1 MLWGTKG
8 EGMGAGLIDAVKARM
23 AFHPGGFSRTGISVM
38 GLRIGAAGLAF
49 IAQVAAAR
57 LVGAEAFGSYA
68 LVLVWLLLLG
78 HGATVGTN
86 QLVCRFVS
94 AYRAKSDAG
103 AMLGLLHFSFAL
115 ALGVSVAVT
124 LAALTVV
131 HFGPALSPQIIALA
145 TLAFLVIPLLVLQEF
160 LEAIARGLDKPLL
173 GIGPA
178 MLLRHLAIIS
188 GVGFVFVTGGS
199 ADAVTIMSFTVGG
212 LVASVAVQS
221 LLLWG
226 ELKTMLAGVRA
237 SYQVGYWFRT
247 ALPVALLDAS
257 EVLFHNA
264 DILILGLFMPPEI
277 VAFYFAATRLAQI
290 LSYVPYGLSA
300 ATAQKY
306 AALAA
311 QGEREKLQNLVS
323 AATALSTGLAI
334 AGALFLWVFASPLLN
349 LFGDGYDA
357 AAAIVPVLC
366 LGIVLACALG
376 PGEDILTMM
385 GAERL
390 CALGFFIALVV
401 NLALNFA
408 LIPLLGMM
416 GAAIATATALTLR
429 GVILAIFAHRRLGI
443 VLPAGFGRIAGTAHQ
458 EVRI

>member
-1 MLWGTKG
+1 
-8 EGMGAGLIDAVKARM
+8 MGAGLIQTVRARM
-23 AFHPGGFSRTGISVM
+23 ALHPGGFSRTGISVM

-49 IAQVAAAR
+49 VAQVAAAR

-94 AYRAKSDAG
+94 AYRAKSDA
-103 AMLGLLHFSFAL
+103 AAALGLLHFAFAL
-115 ALGVSVAVT
+115 ALGVSVVVMLVA
-124 LAALTVV
+124 LAVV
-131 HFGPALSPQIIALA
+131 HFGLTFSPSMIALA

-178 MLLRHLAIIS
+178 MLLRHLAIIA

-212 LVASVAVQS
+212 LVTSVVVQF
-221 LLLWG
+221 LLLRS
-226 ELKTMLAGVRA
+226 ELKNMLAGVRA
-237 SYQVGYWFRT
+237 SYQIGYWFRT
-247 ALPVALLDAS
+247 ALPVALLEAS

-264 DILILGLFMPPEI
+264 DILILGLLMPPEI

-311 QGEREKLQNLVS
+311 KDEREKLQSLV
-323 AATALSTGLAI
+323 AASTALSTGLAL
-334 AGALFLWVFASPLLN
+334 AGALFLWVFAGPLLN

-357 AAAIVPVLC
+357 AATIVPVLC

-390 CALGFFIALVV
+390 CALGFFVALFV

-408 LIPLLGMM
+408 LIPVMGMM
-416 GAAIATATALTLR
+416 GAAIATAAALALR
-429 GVILAIFAHRRLGI
+429 GVILAIFAYRRLGV
-443 VLPAGFGRIAGTAHQ
+443 VLPAGFSHIAGTAPQ
-458 EVRI
+458 EIRI